1 MTKLRILMGALLVAM
16 LLITLIGCGD
26 AGASTAA
33 SQPSFVLC
41 LFDASGTTKDER
53 NSYLRDFNS
62 IVDQL
67 QGGDSLWADAIT
79 ENCLAT
85 ARIPV
90 RLELPAFSVLTA
102 NQDDYDDQIRGLK
115 QKARAS
121 AETLTSTQM
130 TPRTAILDSMLLAQ
144 KLFRG
149 DRAKTA
155 SHRVLVIFSDMRED
169 SERYCFDRE
178 ILTPSRIRQVVAAE
192 KAGSRIPELGEV
204 TVYVTGAT
212 ADRKGDPGQIRRIQA
227 FWQAYFRAA
236 GTELPDEHYAASLLS
251 FSLPGERRTS
261 AMNQLSR

>member
-1 MTKLRILMGALLVAM
+1 MTKPWTLMGTLLVVM

-26 AGASTAA
+26 AGASSAA

-53 NSYLRDFNS
+53 NSYLRDVNS

-79 ENCLAT
+79 ENSLAT

-90 RLELPAFSVLTA
+90 RLELPAFSMLTD
-102 NQDDYDDQIRGLK
+102 NRNDYDEQIRNLK
-115 QKARAS
+115 EKARAN
-121 AETLTSTQM
+121 AEALTSTQM
-130 TPRTAILDSMLLAQ
+130 TPKTAILDSMLLAQ
-144 KLFRG
+144 KVFRG

-178 ILTPSRIRQVVAAE
+178 VLTPSRIRQIVAAE
-192 KAGSRIPELGEV
+192 KAAGRIPELGDV
-204 TVYVTGAT
+204 AVYVTGAT
-212 ADRKGDPGQIRRIQA
+212 ADRKGDPSQVGRTQA

-236 GTELPDEHYAASLLS
+236 GTELPDAHYAAALLD
-251 FSLPGERRTS
+251 FALPGERRS
-261 AMNQLSR
+261 P